1 MLNYLEDV
9 LNENGIVLD
18 AAQDED
24 EEEQDEETNKLSK
37 RIFRRRVYSFF
48 RTRSITVE

>member
-24 EEEQDEETNKLSK
+24 EDEQDEETNK
-37 RIFRRRVYSFF
+37 
-48 RTRSITVE
+48 